1 MSDYMRGNKGL
12 KIANSEEFI
21 TREEMN
27 SRINEITKC
36 KRDPIYFANKYFTII
51 SPKRGKHIIETYDK
65 QDSMLE
71 TFQKN
76 RRVICCSS
84 RQIGKCIVYMTWIK
98 IRHKKYNWLKL
109 NIPIGLFFDIA
120 KTLNK

>member
-12 KIANSEEFI
+12 KTANSEEFI
-21 TREEMN
+21 SREEMN
-27 SRINEITKC
+27 TRISEITKC
-36 KRDPIYFANKYFTII
+36 KRDPVYFANKYFTII

-65 QDSMLE
+65 QNDMLE
-71 TFQKN
+71 TFRNN

-84 RQIGKCIVYMTWIK
+84 RQIGKCVVYMTWIK

-120 KTLNK
+120 KRMNK

>member
-12 KIANSEEFI
+12 KTANSEEFI

-71 TFQKN
+71 TFKNN

-84 RQIGKCIVYMTWIK
+84 RQIGKCVVYMTWIK